1 MTRLFLAELL
11 KLRTIRAMW
20 GFGLAAIAF
29 GGLLAA
35 GTIGSPPNDDRF
47 APDFQFDL
55 VLSGAFPAVLLAL
68 LLGMLLFTNEFRHG
82 TIARTLLASPRRPV
96 LVVLKL
102 MVGAAAGVGLA
113 LLAIATTAVVSIIW
127 LGILD
132 VPLEIGDALDGS
144 WRSLLGVA
152 LIGALGAAVGGVVH
166 SQVGALVGTLVWLFV
181 AEPIVWVLLG
191 LLDEYANVG
200 GVADYL
206 PGATVLSI
214 LDTEGENLSYAG
226 TVGMAAVWIAV
237 ATVLAVLRTR
247 RKDIT

>member
-11 KLRTIRAMW
+11 KLRTIRTMW
-20 GFGLAAIAF
+20 GFGFAAIAL

-35 GTIGSPPNDDRF
+35 GTIGSPPNDDRR
-47 APDFQFDL
+47 ALDFQFDL

-82 TIARTLLASPRRPV
+82 TVARTLLAIPRRPL

-102 MVGAAAGVGLA
+102 MVGAAAGLGLA
-113 LLAIATTAVVSIIW
+113 LLAIATTAVVAAIW
-127 LGILD
+127 LGIID
-132 VPLEIGDALDGS
+132 VPLDMGGAADAA
-144 WRSLLGVA
+144 WRSFLGVA

-191 LLDEYANVG
+191 LVDFD
-200 GVADYL
+200 GVTDYL
-206 PGATVLSI
+206 PAVTVLSI
-214 LDTEGENLSYAG
+214 LDTEGENLSYGA
-226 TVGMAAVWIAV
+226 TVGMAVVWTAV
-237 ATVLAVLRTR
+237 AAVLAVLRTN

>member
-1 MTRLFLAELL
+1 VTRLFAAELL

-20 GFGLAAIAF
+20 GYGLAAILF

-35 GTIGSPPNDDRF
+35 GTIGSPPDDDRF
-47 APDFQFDL
+47 ADDFQFDL
-55 VLSGAFPAVLLAL
+55 VLSGAFPAVVLAL

-82 TIARTLLASPRRPV
+82 TISRTLLVTPRRPI
-96 LVVLKL
+96 LVTLKL
-102 MVGAAAGVGLA
+102 LVGAAAGIGLA
-113 LLAIATTAVVSIIW
+113 LLAVATTAVVAVIW

-132 VPLEIGDALDGS
+132 VPLEVGDAADAL

-152 LIGALGAAVGGVVH
+152 LIGALGAAVGGAVH

-181 AEPIVWVLLG
+181 AEPVVWVLLG
-191 LLDEYANVG
+191 LVDLE

-206 PGATVLSI
+206 PGVTVLSI
-214 LDTEGENLSYAG
+214 LDTEGENLSFAG
-226 TVGMAAVWIAV
+226 TVGMALVWTAV
-237 ATVLAVLRTR
+237 ATGLAVLRTS

>member
-1 MTRLFLAELL
+1 VTRLFAAELL

-20 GFGLAAIAF
+20 GYGLAAILF

-35 GTIGSPPNDDRF
+35 GTIGSPPDDDRF
-47 APDFQFDL
+47 AEDFQFDL
-55 VLSGAFPAVLLAL
+55 VLSGAFPAVVLAL

-82 TIARTLLASPRRPV
+82 TISRTLLVTPRRPL
-96 LVVLKL
+96 LVTLKL
-102 MVGAAAGVGLA
+102 MVGATAGIGLA
-113 LLAIATTAVVSIIW
+113 LLAVATTAVVAVVW

-132 VPLEIGDALDGS
+132 VPLELGDAADAL

-152 LIGALGAAVGGVVH
+152 LIGALGAAVGGAIH

-191 LLDEYANVG
+191 LVDLD

-206 PGATVLSI
+206 PAVTVLSI
-214 LDTEGENLSYAG
+214 LDTEGENLSFAG
-226 TVGMAAVWIAV
+226 TVGMAVVWTAV
-237 ATVLAVLRTR
+237 ATVLAVLRTS